1 MLSHAAVQQA
11 LVIGI
16 PHKTQG
22 ERLMGVVM
30 LKESAD
36 DVTEKELEK
45 FVEERVEDHKRWL
58 ITDNN
63 WCSILI
69 K

>member
-1 MLSHAAVQQA
+1 
-11 LVIGI
+11 
-16 PHKTQG
+16 
-22 ERLMGVVM
+22 MGVVM

-58 ITDNN
+58 ITDNK
-63 WCSILI
+63 WCSIL
-69 K
+69 